1 MLTNFHG
8 SRSSRLGII
17 TDSLQFTSSSQ
28 FSHYKFQATPQKFTI
43 KKQAHLDQHSVKN
56 KRQHSS
62 NRTLEENRKQPPPAS
77 NKPRRKPTIRLLGF
91 TRIFPYFNPMLLYLR
106 QLQNPSSGV
115 KPQVCK
121 DIPTMT
127 ASSRMPILVNLIHQQ
142 RVKHGNPFFSY
153 LWLKIFLKP
162 ISTLNTESLCFRSCL
177 SYSHGKNMLQ
187 QPSSSASMNSLSA
200 HPRKFPVFPWCLFW
214 LLFISSLAPIFLL
227 SSAFVLVLLSSLR
240 LDCVATC
247 LFC

>member
-1 MLTNFHG
+1 MVYNYCTEIQHCILNYRKSTLCLLLCFMLTNFHG

-106 QLQNPSSGV
+106 
-115 KPQVCK
+115 
-121 DIPTMT
+121 
-127 ASSRMPILVNLIHQQ
+127 
-142 RVKHGNPFFSY
+142 
-153 LWLKIFLKP
+153 
-162 ISTLNTESLCFRSCL
+162 
-177 SYSHGKNMLQ
+177 
-187 QPSSSASMNSLSA
+187 
-200 HPRKFPVFPWCLFW
+200 
-214 LLFISSLAPIFLL
+214 
-227 SSAFVLVLLSSLR
+227 
-240 LDCVATC
+240 
-247 LFC
+247 